1 MDDAHNRP
9 DIFGVRP
16 MLAIDAEMLC
26 WIFVSVWYRN
36 IALATARLNNESA
49 ALARGFIQCM
59 RPDSCHYGFIHWYV
73 RLSGKK
79 HGGWIAPKIKGRGI
93 RLCQPGTKPLTAVTQ
108 AAAAHIQRRVSDR
121 ITLRIKIR
129 RAVVGASI
137 AAPVLPA

>member
-49 ALARGFIQCM
+49 ALARGFLQRM
-59 RPDSCHYGFIHWYV
+59 STDSCQYGFIHCYV
-73 RLSGKK
+73 RLSGEENGCRKAAK
-79 HGGWIAPKIKGRGI
+79 VENCRVRICQAGAKSFTAVTEASTTYIKGRI
-93 RLCQPGTKPLTAVTQ
+93 
-108 AAAAHIQRRVSDR
+108 
-121 ITLRIKIR
+121 
-129 RAVVGASI
+129 
-137 AAPVLPA
+137 